1 MEGRDEKTLANLD
14 NVMHGNGNIKHEFYV
29 CSYNFQHWNEKS
41 LREKFFSFFFC
52 GGTESEVCNRN

>member
-1 MEGRDEKTLANLD
+1 
-14 NVMHGNGNIKHEFYV
+14 MHGNGNIKHEFYV
-29 CSYNFQHWNEKS
+29 CYYNFQHWNEKS